1 MELYFGKKE
10 KSFWDKLRGVGG
22 PSYDPW
28 TRLRDDRALAKRVAG
43 GLLGVVGPA
52 ALAGAFKLQD
62 KFNPYKPFYTLKSE
76 KEEGGAEVNTAY
88 NERRKWLLK
97 MIEFWRNRNPTKAA
111 NFMTE
116 LKNLSSDPKYN

>member
-1 MELYFGKKE
+1 MELYFGKEE
-10 KSFWDKLRGVGG
+10 KSFLDKLRGVGG

-28 TRLRDDRALAKRVAG
+28 TRLKDDRALSARIG
-43 GLLGVVGPA
+43 GILGGPLVTA
-52 ALAGAFKLQD
+52 MLKGGFKLQD
-62 KFNPYKPFYTLKSE
+62 KVNPYKPFHTLEGE
-76 KEEGGAEVNTAY
+76 KDEGGAEVNVAY

-116 LKNLSSDPKYN
+116 LKNLGSNPKYN

>member
-1 MELYFGKKE
+1 MELYFGNQE

-43 GLLGVVGPA
+43 GLLGVVGPT

-62 KFNPYKPFYTLKSE
+62 KFNPYEPFHKLKGSE
-76 KEEGGAEVNTAY
+76 KKEGAEVNEAY

-97 MIEFWRNRNPTKAA
+97 MIEFWKGRNPIKAA
-111 NFMTE
+111 NYMTE
-116 LKNLSSDPKYN
+116 LKNLGSKYN